1 MDEISK
7 HKASNLWLGFALGM
21 TASGVLAY
29 FIGTK
34 KGRER
39 LKKLIEFAEKANVDE
54 YFENIVDKFGEKAKK
69 STNGINSGLDNLI
82 DKIDSFSTKRS

>member
-1 MDEISK
+1 
-7 HKASNLWLGFALGM
+7 M

>member
-29 FIGTK
+29 FLGTK

-54 YFENIVDKFGEKAKK
+54 YFENIVDKFNEKAKK
-69 STNGINSGLDNLI
+69 PNNINSGLDNLI
-82 DKIDSFSTKRS
+82 DKIESFSTKSS

>member
-54 YFENIVDKFGEKAKK
+54 YFENIVDKFGKAVEKP
-69 STNGINSGLDNLI
+69 NGINSGLDNLI